1 MKQTSWKNLFIE
13 FKRVELAGVMLLVVT
28 ILLWY
33 QSAQYDL
40 GTDKGYSRFN
50 IDHQNDAFART
61 ILTAAEPLRTKTLL
75 RYVRNL
81 KKAGYHTAAMTWLKY
96 GAEQGFSDQ
105 AIMAYADA
113 LEPKDPASAAEWRKK
128 VKTINQQRQR

>member
-13 FKRVELAGVMLLVVT
+13 FKRIELAGVMLLVIP

-50 IDHQNDAFART
+50 IDHQNDGFART
-61 ILTAAEPLRTKTLL
+61 VLYATGSGRTDALL
-75 RYVRNL
+75 IYVQNL
-81 KKAGYHTAAMTWLKY
+81 KKAGYHTAAMTWLKF

-113 LEPKDPASAAEWRKK
+113 LEQKDPASASEWRKK
-128 VKTINQQRQR
+128 AKTINRQQQR